1 MIYAQVYGGTQD
13 QYYPSAPVQPDGQA
27 AYGTATPVMPGEASY
42 APPEVTAK
50 LDDVETKIGQAEA
63 QGVSGVDARRN
74 LRLARQFAARGN
86 SDKAD
91 YYADKALDSVGNH
104 QE

>member
-1 MIYAQVYGGTQD
+1 M
-13 QYYPSAPVQPDGQA
+13 S
-27 AYGTATPVMPGEASY
+27 YGTATAVMPGEASY
-42 APPEVTAK
+42 APTEVTAK
-50 LDDVETKIGQAEA
+50 LDDVEAKIGQAEA

-86 SDKAD
+86 SDKAE
-91 YYADKALDSVGNH
+91 YYAEKALDSVGYP